1 MHVAGK
7 KKSVKSKSIMKHI
20 LVPMCILLITEIVI
34 LAISVY
40 AGGIVDRLEDNARD
54 ILQERVINKKSFLE
68 NEMNNTWSDLTM
80 LAEIINAKAERLEE
94 AGAISIEQLDNG
106 SAQASPLIMEI
117 ADDMIQRLR
126 ANRVNDIFVIFNNHD
141 LNDDVQDKPGLY
153 IRDMDPASKA
163 SNRNADLL
171 IERAPAN
178 VVQKLNISTDTSW
191 TPLFDFGKQDKDYYK
206 FLYRP
211 YQAALKKEK
220 KYSLSDMGYWSANN
234 RLEGTNQS
242 FITYSIPL
250 IDAHGHVYG
259 VLGVSILEEYLTT
272 LLPNEEI
279 NSSGFASYELG
290 VTTTIENE
298 LDPILDSTLFDC
310 TQNLILKEKNNR
322 YYVDNSRDEVYAA
335 IETLHLYNTNTPY
348 LDEQWSLMAL
358 IKNDDLMAF
367 SHHINISLILA
378 GLITLGVGMLGCIL
392 ISLKLSSPI
401 TSLSKQLKTQKN
413 REGKLQKTDITE
425 IDQLV
430 DSIESLNQNLQDS
443 SRRFTKII
451 QLASVK
457 MAGFEYDKE
466 TNDFFITDNFFS
478 IFLHDEIDSSH
489 MTYQDFG
496 KQMDT
501 LTPYIK
507 KKEDHKY
514 VYHLPKKDDVIFV
527 ELTVSWF
534 DDSRVIGLVE
544 DITERVLEQNII
556 EYERDHDALTGLM
569 NRRAFHREIQALFE
583 TPEILRKAALL
594 MVDLDNLKYINDHYG
609 HDSGDTY
616 IRKATEAFVKY
627 SPANT
632 MISRV
637 SGDEFYLFFYGYE
650 DEEHLRE
657 LITELKHGIDA
668 SYISLGKYETFKIK
682 VSGGISWYPKDA
694 TTIKNLQLYSDYA
707 MYKVK
712 HTCKGRFSDFNKE
725 DYDNDSY
732 MSRNRAELLELI
744 EKESLHYYFQP
755 IVSTKDGSI
764 FAYEALMRSFMPNLK
779 NPEEILNVAK
789 LESKLGRIEE
799 LTMFKAMEGYKENV
813 ENHYFDANTKVFV
826 NSIASEMLSSE
837 MIAKFEKT
845 YAPYLKNVVIEVT
858 EGERINETLHQQKQM
873 YVEKWHGA
881 LALDDYGSGYN
892 SEILLLSIT
901 PKYIKIDMSFVHHID
916 KDNDKQ
922 KIVENIVSYGHE
934 RGMLIIAEGVE
945 TIEEMKQV
953 IKQKVDFL
961 QGYLLGKPQMKPAPI
976 PTEIV
981 KLIQSLNARHS

>member
-1 MHVAGK
+1 MHVAVK
-7 KKSVKSKSIMKHI
+7 KKSVKSKSILKHI

-34 LAISVY
+34 LAISIY
-40 AGGIVDRLEDNARD
+40 AGGIVERLEGNSRD
-54 ILQERVINKKSFLE
+54 ILQERVINKKGFLE
-68 NEMNNTWSDLTM
+68 NEMNSTWSDITM
-80 LAEIINAKAERLEE
+80 LAETINTKAMMLEDE
-94 AGAISIEQLDNG
+94 GVIHIDQLDQG
-106 SAQASPLIMEI
+106 SDEASPLIMEI
-117 ADDMIQRLR
+117 ADDMIQKLR

-141 LNDDVQDKPGLY
+141 LDDHVRDKPGLY
-153 IRDMDPASKA
+153 IRDMDPTSKA

-171 IERAPAN
+171 IERAPAS

-191 TPLFDFGKQDKDYYK
+191 TPLFDFGKQEKDYYK

-211 YQAALKKEK
+211 YQAALKKQK
-220 KYSLSDMGYWSANN
+220 NYSLSDMGYWSANN
-234 RLEGTNQS
+234 QLEGTSQS

-250 IDAHGHVYG
+250 IDMKGRVYG
-259 VLGVSILEEYLTT
+259 VLGISILEEYLTT

-279 NSSGFASYELG
+279 NGSGYASYELSI
-290 VTTTIENE
+290 TTPQPNVFT
-298 LDPILDSTLFDC
+298 PVLDSTLCDC
-310 TQNLILKEKNNR
+310 SSNLKLLKKEEG
-322 YYVDNSRDEVYAA
+322 YYVENRKEDVYVAV
-335 IETLHLYNTNTPY
+335 ENLHLYNTNTPY
-348 LDEQWSLMAL
+348 LDEQWSIMSL
-358 IKNDDLMAF
+358 IRNDDLMAF
-367 SHHINISLILA
+367 SHHINVSLILA
-378 GLITLGVGMLGCIL
+378 GLITLGVGMLGCVL
-392 ISLKLSSPI
+392 ISFKLSSPI
-401 TSLSKQLKTQKN
+401 TMLSKQLKTQKKTD
-413 REGKLQKTDITE
+413 GKLQKTDITE

-430 DSIESLNQNLQDS
+430 DSIESLNQNLLDS

-457 MAGFEYDKE
+457 MAGFEYDK
-466 TNDFFITDNFFS
+466 TKNDFFITDNFFS
-478 IFLHDEIDSSH
+478 VFLQEDVDPSL
-489 MTYQDFG
+489 MTYEDFCE
-496 KQMDT
+496 KMEA
-501 LTPYIK
+501 LIPYIK
-507 KKEDHKY
+507 KKEKHKY
-514 VYHLPKKDDVIFV
+514 VYHLPKDDEIIFV
-527 ELTVSWF
+527 ELTISWF
-534 DDSRVIGLVE
+534 DVNHVIGLAE
-544 DITERVLEQNII
+544 DVTERILEQNII

-569 NRRAFHREIQALFE
+569 NRRAFHREMQILFE
-583 TPEILRKAALL
+583 EPKDLRIAALL
-594 MVDLDNLKYINDHYG
+594 MVDLDNLKFINDHYG

-627 SPANT
+627 SPSHT

-650 DEEHLRE
+650 DEVTLRK
-657 LITELKHGIDA
+657 LLVDLKHGIDE

-712 HTCKGRFSDFNKE
+712 HTCKGRFVDFNKT

-779 NPEEILNVAK
+779 NPEEILNIAK
-789 LESKLGRIEE
+789 MESKLSRIEE
-799 LTMFKAMEGYKENV
+799 LTMFKAMEGYKENID
-813 ENHYFDANTKVFV
+813 NHYFDADTKIFI
-826 NSIASEMLSSE
+826 NSIASEMLSLE
-837 MIAKFEKT
+837 MIDQFEKT
-845 YAPYLKNVVIEVT
+845 FQPYLHNVVIEVT
-858 EGERINETLHQQKQM
+858 EGEKINETLHQLKQK
-873 YVEKWHGA
+873 YLEKWHGA

-901 PKYIKIDMSFVHHID
+901 PKYIKIDMSFVHNID

-934 RGMLIIAEGVE
+934 RGMQIIAEGVE
-945 TIEEMKQV
+945 TIDEMKQV
-953 IKQKVDFL
+953 MKLKVDFL

-976 PTEIV
+976 PVEIV
-981 KLIQSLNARHS
+981 KLIQSLNARR